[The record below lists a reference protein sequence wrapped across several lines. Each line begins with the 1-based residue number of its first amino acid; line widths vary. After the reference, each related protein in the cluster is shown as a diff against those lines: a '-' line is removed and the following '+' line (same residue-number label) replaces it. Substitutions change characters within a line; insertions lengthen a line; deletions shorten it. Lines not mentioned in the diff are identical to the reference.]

1 MCVTCRY
8 VSKCARTDLPHAQ
21 WYTKDH
27 PVSRSEHRNGIQD
40 GPWYATNGMSLS
52 SGKQRKPSTVSSL
65 AAPAGLRD
73 IHKVIRFT
81 LAVSSYVF
89 LRVCFNLIV

>member
-1 MCVTCRY
+1 MYLNVQGLICHKQSGTP
-8 VSKCARTDLPHAQ
+8 RTIL
-21 WYTKDH
+21 YI
-27 PVSRSEHRNGIQD
+27 VEHQDGIQ
-40 GPWYATNGMSLS
+40 GPWYATNGMSLG

-81 LAVSSYVF
+81 VAVSSYVF
-89 LRVCFNLIV
+89 LGVCFNLIV